1 MESVKH
7 GKQFRNRPASKS
19 TRKPVSPL
27 DQALSFATRQ
37 FCAGR
42 EWIEIKSKNDYLGE
56 GAVGVLER
64 ARKHRKHAKVFAAMP
79 DEKRDEDR
87 ELKGFVIAT
96 EWSAELYN
104 GRGMFVALFHI
115 GDGSLS

>member
-42 EWIEIKSKNDYLGE
+42 EWIEIESKNDYFGE

-64 ARKHRKHAKVFAAMP
+64 ARKRRKHAKVFAAMP
-79 DEKRDEDR
+79 DETLDDDR
-87 ELKGFVIAT
+87 ELKGFVIAS
-96 EWSAELYN
+96 EWVAELYD

>member
-1 MESVKH
+1 MESAKH

-27 DQALSFATRQ
+27 DRALSAALR

-42 EWIEIKSKNDYLGE
+42 KWIEIESKNHYLGE

-79 DEKRDEDR
+79 DETLDDDR
-87 ELKGFVIAT
+87 ELKGFVIAS
-96 EWSAELYN
+96 EWAAELYD

-115 GDGSLS
+115 GDGSQS